1 MSCLL
6 IHGFNFHLL
15 TSQSNG
21 TYYSRVEGERNRR
34 FPKGRCN
41 MRKTAA
47 SLATNRQRTHKLCT
61 ISEVHVR
68 TDYLPTNY
76 LGTVNYLLALKKDGA
91 WNTQQNLLCNWSLC
105 QSGDKWFLA
114 PEICFQAIKVKKK
127 IYIYHPYMS
136 IELILDTWHR
146 RAWRGPYRNKA
157 WVLNLAQTLSRSVW
171 TS

>member
-1 MSCLL
+1 MPCLL
-6 IHGFNFHLL
+6 IHGFNSHLL

-21 TYYSRVEGERNRR
+21 TYYSRVEGERNRH
-34 FPKGRCN
+34 FPTGRYN

-47 SLATNRQRTHKLCT
+47 SLATKRQRAHKLCT

-127 IYIYHPYMS
+127 KIPSLH
-136 IELILDTWHR
+136 EHR
-146 RAWRGPYRNKA
+146 TDIRYLTQKSLEGPYRNKA
-157 WVLNLAQTLSRSVW
+157 WVLNLAQILSRSVQ